1 MFGIIALIVIQSA
14 INVGLL
20 LWIRRS
26 DRQVYEILSI
36 IDQIVSKIA
45 EDRKAINELTY
56 KP

>member
-26 DRQVYEILSI
+26 DRQVNEILSI
-36 IDQIVSKIA
+36 IDRVVSKIE
-45 EDRKAINELTY
+45 EDREAINKLTY
-56 KP
+56 RP